1 MREIVNEVSSAYS
14 IRIKSYSERSK
25 KRGES
30 IMAITKQAYEELKAQ
45 GVPYREYTTCVIAS
59 HGEFDPAIWKVRQV
73 IFQHEIVV
81 DKGHMTNF

>member
-14 IRIKSYSERSK
+14 IRIKSYSERK
-25 KRGES
+25 KKCGETV
-30 IMAITKQAYEELKAQ
+30 MAITKQTFEELKAQ
-45 GVPYREYTTCVIAS
+45 GVPSREYTTCVIALK
-59 HGEFDPAIWKVRQV
+59 GDFDPAPWTVRQV